1 MNPHVKALEAAYQ
14 LHFYLCF
21 KTHYLK
27 PAIATSS
34 AQSLIHSVVDELCVR
49 EGYHL
54 LEADIGET
62 KLRLL
67 LSLKP
72 THTVSNVAKM
82 LKGNL
87 DREFSLKLR
96 EHLSRNRMKRLWAR
110 GYFATSSGKVSLETV
125 QRYVHSQVSHHGYKG
140 EWTTPLTFR
149 NPAYKSPAF
158 SLAHSFC
165 LLNYHIVMVTQS
177 RIPVFDE
184 EMARGLLKYVLLI
197 AQKHEFVVERMS
209 LLPDH
214 FHLVI
219 EARPT
224 VSVEECV
231 RALIE
236 NTRYWMERRYVGV
249 LKGTGAWDVWQPSYY
264 AGTVGEFTT
273 AQIRHFLA
281 LGGD

>member
-1 MNPHVKALEAAYQ
+1 MNPHFKALEAAYQ

-27 PAIATSS
+27 PALATTS
-34 AQSLIHSVVDELCVR
+34 AQSLIRSEVNELCIR

-54 LEADIGET
+54 LETNLTET

-72 THTVSNVAKM
+72 THTISNVAKI

-87 DREFSLKLR
+87 DRQFSLSLR
-96 EHLSRNRMKRLWAR
+96 EDLSRNRMKKLWAR
-110 GYFATSSGKVSLETV
+110 GYFARSSGKVSLETV
-125 QRYVHSQVSHHGYKG
+125 QSYVLNQVAHHGYKG
-140 EWTTPLTFR
+140 KWTSPLTFR
-149 NPAYKSPAF
+149 NSLYKSPAF
-158 SLAHSFC
+158 TLAHSFC
-165 LLNYHIVMVTQS
+165 LLNYHIVMATQN
-177 RIPVFDE
+177 RIPIFDE
-184 EMARGLLKYVLLI
+184 EIAHGLFKYLLLI
-197 AQKHEFVVERMS
+197 AQKHEFAVERMS

-231 RALIE
+231 QALME
-236 NTRYWMERRYVGV
+236 NTRYWMERHYVGV
-249 LKGTGAWDVWQPSYY
+249 LKETAAWDLWQPSYY
-264 AGTVGEFTT
+264 AGTVGEFTS
-273 AQIRHFLA
+273 AQIRQFLS
-281 LGGD
+281 LGGE